1 MHYSIVYT
9 LHYLIK
15 LKEIISNTL
24 FTMSLLAQPT
34 QFSMPKCTLG
44 NEKVN
49 WHEIFIFFYS
59 FITIIQI
66 LAILQ
71 MCYIFNPCL
80 IWTHGVSSV
89 WPMLVCSILALPS
102 SLRWPFLWNTIL
114 IVLLLCCHN
123 SLWKLSPVNN
133 QVWLVSMSIS
143 SSKF

>member
-24 FTMSLLAQPT
+24 FKMSLLAQPT

-44 NEKVN
+44 NEKVIC
-49 WHEIFIFFYS
+49 HEIFIFLYS

-66 LAILQ
+66 LTILQ
-71 MCYIFNPCL
+71 ICYIFNAWL
-80 IWTHGVSSV
+80 LWTHSVLSV
-89 WPMLVCSILALPS
+89 WPILACSIPALPS
-102 SLRWPFLWNTIL
+102 SLLWPFLWNTIP
-114 IVLLLCCHN
+114 IVLLLRCHN

-133 QVWLVSMSIS
+133 
-143 SSKF
+143 